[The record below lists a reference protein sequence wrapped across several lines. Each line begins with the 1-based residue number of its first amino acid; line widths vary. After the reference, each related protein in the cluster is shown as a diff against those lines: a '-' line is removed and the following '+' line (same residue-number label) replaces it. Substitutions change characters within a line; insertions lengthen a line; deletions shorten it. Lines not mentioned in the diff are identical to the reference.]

1 MKWHGPISR
10 LSSGRLKLRHRPVV
24 DPSMVDRSELVGA
37 RTGDNHEIVAAVRGR
52 RCEVFGA
59 SARSDQSTFE
69 WQSKASA
76 PSGRRSVDG

>member
-24 DPSMVDRSELVGA
+24 DPSMVDRSELVGS
-37 RTGDNHEIVAAVRGR
+37 RTGDNHEIVAALRGR
-52 RCEVFGA
+52 RCEAFGA

-69 WQSKASA
+69 WQTKASA